1 MRIVLTTDSQPERE
15 RFAIWRESV
24 FRSFA
29 PVTIERRPD
38 QHFASHM
45 DARLFDGL
53 TTIDIAGSG
62 YAMKRTRSDIAATAA
77 EFYLAFQVMEGPI
90 EVQVPAGNLTFQPGD
105 IGLSAPD
112 TAWGM
117 TPHPQRYRTRNVMV
131 PRQLVD
137 PWLAPGTG
145 LTAAHLPASRGF
157 SALLG
162 DFMSSLAD
170 NAEALTPVEL
180 AAASQTFGRLMAVA
194 AGFDRESAEVGQAAI
209 GTARLERANALIER
223 RFIQP
228 DLTPARAAQALGIS
242 LRQLHM
248 LFEPTGQTFS
258 ERLLQRRLQECYARL
273 SDPNMV
279 GRSIT
284 EIAFD
289 AGFEN
294 LQSFYRCFRR
304 VFAMTPGDLRAKAGA
319 AYR

>member
-1 MRIVLTTDSQPERE
+1 MRIVLTTESAPERE

-62 YAMKRTRSDIAATAA
+62 YAMKRTRSDIAAGTA
-77 EFYLAFQVMEGPI
+77 EFYLAFQILEGPI
-90 EVQVPAGNLTFQPGD
+90 EVEVPAGTVTFQPGD
-105 IGLSAPD
+105 IGLGAPD

-137 PWLAPGTG
+137 PWLAAGTS
-145 LTAAHLPASRGF
+145 LTAAHLPATRGF

-162 DFMSSLAD
+162 DFMSSLVD
-170 NAEALTPVEL
+170 NAEALAPVEL
-180 AAASQTFGRLMAVA
+180 ATASQTFGRLMAVA
-194 AGFDRESAEVGQAAI
+194 AGFDGEAAEVGHAAVNA
-209 GTARLERANALIER
+209 ARLERAKGLIER
-223 RFIQP
+223 QFMQM
-228 DLTPARAAQALGIS
+228 DLTPARAAHALGIS
-242 LRQLHM
+242 LRQLHL

-258 ERLLQRRLQECYARL
+258 ERLLQRRLQECFARL

-294 LQSFYRCFRR
+294 LQSFYRSFRR
-304 VFAMTPGDLRAKAGA
+304 VFAMTPGDLRAQAMKRG
-319 AYR
+319 